1 MERRDLLRKSA
12 APFNRTL
19 HTAAL
24 PSIMLDY
31 YELQPHLGP
40 RLRCRGPPC
49 PKFGHCGSAF
59 PHVQACWNEHLIDPR
74 PLFPAD
80 PLNCP
85 RLQPV
90 EDVGRLRRPWYFIDS
105 QCSHRVDVNARDA
118 TAMQVFKMKD
128 VYSAFGG
135 YVFNLT
141 HRFNRN
147 GCKRFLKVPRCAVL
161 CCVHACLLS
170 SLIVPC
176 RLYHHSCTSSARSM
190 CFPGNAQRVPMRGR
204 GAVHWATLT
213 PNMTVYHLKE
223 VFNWDYRQAGNFY
236 HFIIEAVPL
245 LYAAARLLPS
255 LLPDVPIAAKGDQ
268 VSAPFIADQVTP
280 AVFLPPVSLFSC
292 SALPPASY
300 FRCPTS
306 PSPPLSSSL
315 APPSISPAPPTSQW
329 EWEVYDQIG
338 LPIVGVPREDMWTI
352 RVRAW
357 EIVYADTMYQ
367 PMAQTCGGP
376 NKALW
381 THLRRHHLL
390 PPGGLPLFH
399 RNWTLRSVPP
409 LADQDMAALPPNWV
423 VVLGK
428 RPMAKRALVNWD
440 GLRDAVYASFESYG
454 SERIVVFQGDL
465 RIMEA
470 RALFRRACLFVSGH
484 RDAFASVIFMPAS
497 PLLPQ
502 PISLNT
508 PCTPDAC
515 SSQCTPLSMLPQL
528 CPTLLFP
535 IPARALFRRARLF
548 VSGHGAAFANVI
560 FMPANASIYEI
571 RPRKCYNACYNNL
584 AHACSVRYHLSF
596 GDGTCYSSLK
606 ANLTHVRE
614 TLSTIAQRFRDEDA
628 TIAEQ

>member
-1 MERRDLLRKSA
+1 SHERPLSRRTCHARSHSPRGYSHSGCSHNHNQHRCDQRLLLGVLLLAFLSLRHAVAREEGLQGQEAQEEGKGRQEALLGRVQQFERSLADQLHMERRDLLRRSA

-19 HTAAL
+19 HTSAL

-49 PKFGHCGSAF
+49 PKFGHCGSSF
-59 PHVQACWNEHLIDPR
+59 PHIQACWNHHLTDPR

-90 EDVGRLRRPWYFIDS
+90 EDVGRLRRPWYFIDK

-147 GCKRFLKVPRCAVL
+147 GCTRFLK
-161 CCVHACLLS
+161 
-170 SLIVPC
+170 
-176 RLYHHSCTSSARSM
+176 
-190 CFPGNAQRVPMRGR
+190 
-204 GAVHWATLT
+204 ATLT
-213 PNMTVYHLKE
+213 PNMTVYHLKS

-255 LLPDVPIAAKGDQ
+255 LLLDIPIAAKSDQ
-268 VSAPFIADQVTP
+268 
-280 AVFLPPVSLFSC
+280 
-292 SALPPASY
+292 
-300 FRCPTS
+300 
-306 PSPPLSSSL
+306 
-315 APPSISPAPPTSQW
+315 
-329 EWEVYDQIG
+329 WEVYDQIG

-357 EIVYADTMYQ
+357 EIIHADTMYQ

-381 THLRRHHLL
+381 THLRSHHLL

-399 RNWTLRSVPP
+399 RNWTLRFVPP
-409 LADQDMAALPPNWV
+409 LADQDMAALPSDWV

-440 GLRDAVYASFESYG
+440 GLRDAVYESFESFG
-454 SERIVVFQGDL
+454 SKRIVVFQGDL
-465 RIMEA
+465 RIME
-470 RALFRRACLFVSGH
+470 
-484 RDAFASVIFMPAS
+484 
-497 PLLPQ
+497 
-502 PISLNT
+502 
-508 PCTPDAC
+508 
-515 SSQCTPLSMLPQL
+515 
-528 CPTLLFP
+528 
-535 IPARALFRRARLF
+535 
-548 VSGHGAAFANVI
+548 
-560 FMPANASIYEI
+560 
-571 RPRKCYNACYNNL
+571 
-584 AHACSVRYHLSF
+584 
-596 GDGTCYSSLK
+596 
-606 ANLTHVRE
+606 
-614 TLSTIAQRFRDEDA
+614 
-628 TIAEQ
+628 

>member
-1 MERRDLLRKSA
+1 SYERPLSRRTCRARSHSPRGYSHSGYSHNHNQHRCDQRLLLGVLLLAFLSLRHAVAREEGQQGQDAQEEGKGRHEALLGRVQQFERSLADQLHMERRDLLRKSA

-147 GCKRFLKVPRCAVL
+147 GCKRFLK
-161 CCVHACLLS
+161 
-170 SLIVPC
+170 
-176 RLYHHSCTSSARSM
+176 
-190 CFPGNAQRVPMRGR
+190 
-204 GAVHWATLT
+204 ATLT

-268 VSAPFIADQVTP
+268 
-280 AVFLPPVSLFSC
+280 
-292 SALPPASY
+292 
-300 FRCPTS
+300 
-306 PSPPLSSSL
+306 
-315 APPSISPAPPTSQW
+315 
-329 EWEVYDQIG
+329 WEVYDQIG

>member
-59 PHVQACWNEHLIDPR
+59 PHVQACWNEHLTDPR

-147 GCKRFLKVPRCAVL
+147 GCKRFLK
-161 CCVHACLLS
+161 
-170 SLIVPC
+170 
-176 RLYHHSCTSSARSM
+176 
-190 CFPGNAQRVPMRGR
+190 
-204 GAVHWATLT
+204 ATLT
-213 PNMTVYHLKE
+213 PNMTVYHLPS
-223 VFNWDYRQAGNFY
+223 VVNWDYRQAGNFY

-245 LYAAARLLPS
+245 LYAAGRLLPS

-268 VSAPFIADQVTP
+268 
-280 AVFLPPVSLFSC
+280 
-292 SALPPASY
+292 
-300 FRCPTS
+300 
-306 PSPPLSSSL
+306 
-315 APPSISPAPPTSQW
+315 
-329 EWEVYDQIG
+329 WEVYDQIG

-357 EIVYADTMYQ
+357 EIVHAHTMYQ

-399 RNWTLRSVPP
+399 RDWTLRSVPP

-440 GLRDAVYASFESYG
+440 GLRDAVYESFESFG

-465 RIMEA
+465 RIMEGDVMAVHVGIWVCGHAGMWACEACGHLRHEACGQPSPFEAPQKSPKSAPFSPPPA

-484 RDAFASVIFMPAS
+484 RDDFANVIFMPAS

-515 SSQCTPLSMLPQL
+515 SSQCAPLSMLPQL

-614 TLSTIAQRFRDEDA
+614 TLSTIAQKFRDEDA

>member
-1 MERRDLLRKSA
+1 SHERPRSSRTCHDRSHSHRGYSHSGYSHNHNQHRYDQRLLLGVLLLAFLSLRHAVAREEGQEGQDAQEGEEGKGRQEALLGRVQQFERSLADQLHMERREALRAAA
-12 APFNRTL
+12 APLNRTL

-49 PKFGHCGSAF
+49 PKFGHCGDAF
-59 PHVQACWNEHLIDPR
+59 PHVQACWNDHLTDPR

-90 EDVGRLRRPWYFIDS
+90 ADVGRLRRPWYFIDK

-147 GCKRFLKVPRCAVL
+147 GCKRFLK
-161 CCVHACLLS
+161 
-170 SLIVPC
+170 
-176 RLYHHSCTSSARSM
+176 
-190 CFPGNAQRVPMRGR
+190 
-204 GAVHWATLT
+204 ATLT
-213 PNMTVYHLKE
+213 PNMTVYHLKR
-223 VFNWDYRQAGNFY
+223 VVNWDYRQAGNFY

-255 LLPDVPIAAKGDQ
+255 LLPDIPIAAKSDQ
-268 VSAPFIADQVTP
+268 
-280 AVFLPPVSLFSC
+280 
-292 SALPPASY
+292 
-300 FRCPTS
+300 
-306 PSPPLSSSL
+306 
-315 APPSISPAPPTSQW
+315 
-329 EWEVYDQIG
+329 WEVYDQIG

-357 EIVYADTMYQ
+357 EIIHADTMYQ

-381 THLRRHHLL
+381 THLRSHHLL

-409 LADQDMAALPPNWV
+409 LDAQAMAALPRNWV

-440 GLRDAVYASFESYG
+440 GLRDAVYESFERYG
-454 SERIVVFQGDL
+454 SKRIVVFQGDL
-465 RIMEA
+465 RIME
-470 RALFRRACLFVSGH
+470 
-484 RDAFASVIFMPAS
+484 
-497 PLLPQ
+497 
-502 PISLNT
+502 
-508 PCTPDAC
+508 
-515 SSQCTPLSMLPQL
+515 
-528 CPTLLFP
+528 
-535 IPARALFRRARLF
+535 ARALFRRARLF

-628 TIAEQ
+628 AFAEQ